1 MRNYGIEV
9 QLFDYLENNAP
20 ESERKEGYDIADYL
34 LQIQP
39 DEAVLQA
46 MNRKNPHLKTL
57 IEMLGLELV
66 NVQRN
71 SSWTMSR
78 AYQKGGLQYW
88 P

>member
-1 MRNYGIEV
+1 MIRNYGIEV

-39 DEAVLQA
+39 DEVVLQA

-57 IEMLGLELV
+57 IETLGLELV

-71 SSWTMSR
+71 SS
-78 AYQKGGLQYW
+78 
-88 P
+88 